1 MDRSRGPTLTLPIDT
16 PGQRAALLR
25 CCVYVREREEGE
37 QADERRFGDSYLDLE
52 TGDRHIAELTAVEEQ
67 LEAGRAIVR
76 IPLRI
81 ADALEGE
88 IAEYVR
94 YEMAQIAE
102 PALDGPRGVHIRQ
115 GAEIMASLVALDTA
129 LEREVMPLSH

>member
-1 MDRSRGPTLTLPIDT
+1 MDRFHGPTLTLPIDT

-25 CCVYVREREEGE
+25 CSLYVREREEGKR
-37 QADERRFGDSYLDLE
+37 ADERGFGEGSADLE
-52 TGDRHIAELTAVEEQ
+52 TGNRHIAEVTAVEEQ
-67 LEAGRAIVR
+67 LEAGRAIVH

-102 PALDGPRGVHIRQ
+102 PTPDGPRGVHIRQ
-115 GAEIMASLVALDTA
+115 GAEIMATLLALDAA
-129 LEREVMPLSH
+129 LEREVMPLAR

>member
-1 MDRSRGPTLTLPIDT
+1 MDRFHGPTLTLPIDT

-25 CCVYVREREEGE
+25 CCVYVREREEG
-37 QADERRFGDSYLDLE
+37 QADERGLGEGSLDFA
-52 TGDRHIAELTAVEEQ
+52 TDDRHIAEVTALVEQ

-76 IPLRI
+76 VPLRI

-102 PALDGPRGVHIRQ
+102 PALDGPRGLHIRQ
-115 GAEIMASLVALDTA
+115 GAEIMATLLALDAA
-129 LEREVMPLSH
+129 LERQVMPLAH